1 MLCFR
6 HILTYLELCDLLNMG
21 QACKTWSGLLAKELP
36 PPHLHSSLPP
46 KLAALPD
53 RQDGDKTEE

>member
-21 QACKTWSGLLAKELP
+21 QVSRSWSRLLAKEL

-46 KLAALPD
+46 KLTALSD

>member
-6 HILTYLELCDLLNMG
+6 HILTYLELCDLLTMG
-21 QACKTWSGLLAKELP
+21 QVSKSWSRILAKELS
-36 PPHLHSSLPP
+36 PHLNPSLTP
-46 KLAALPD
+46 KLAVLSD